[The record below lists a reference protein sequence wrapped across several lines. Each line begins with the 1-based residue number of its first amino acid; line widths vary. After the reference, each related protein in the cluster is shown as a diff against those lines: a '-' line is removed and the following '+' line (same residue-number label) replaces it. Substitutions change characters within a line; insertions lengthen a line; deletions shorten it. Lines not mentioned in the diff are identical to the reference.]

1 MPNTTALAKRSRT
14 KIVATIGPACRSPQ
28 QIAELVGAGVDVFRL
43 NMAHGSIAEH
53 TETVGMI
60 RQVSQELHRPIGILV
75 DLAGPKIRLGEL
87 PGGQL
92 ELLSGSVVKFIRGAS
107 SQKPD
112 ELICTYEPLV
122 DEVKIGNL
130 IMLADGCVSMLVE
143 EKGPN
148 HVECRVIQAGLV
160 RSRQGVNLPGA
171 KLSVP
176 SMSEADW
183 THAQWA
189 AEQHADFVSLSFVR
203 TPVEVRLLKEL
214 LRTRGSKAKVIAKI
228 EKQEAIDQLE
238 EIVAA
243 ADGIMVARG
252 DLGVEID
259 VAKMPV
265 VQKTIISMCH
275 KYQKPVIVA
284 TQMLDSMQNS
294 RRPTRAEVT
303 DVANAILDGGD
314 ACMLSG
320 ETAIG
325 LYPREAVEMMTQVAM
340 ATEELYRDRP
350 PLPAGDILADGLH
363 QITGAAV
370 YGAGHI
376 AAKLAAKLIVVV
388 SHTGATALALSKQRN
403 YVYTVGVSDSETTLR
418 QMCLYW
424 GVLPLPAAPTG
435 SSIELLDYVNKWALE
450 THRVE
455 KGNHI
460 VLVAGVGLGSGSHNL
475 VRVHQVE

>member
-1 MPNTTALAKRSRT
+1 MASTSSPKRCRT
-14 KIVATIGPACRSPQ
+14 KIVATIGPACRSVPQ
-28 QIAELVGAGVDVFRL
+28 LTSLVNAGVDVFRV

-60 RQVSQELHRPIGILV
+60 RQVSRELDRPIGILV
-75 DLAGPKIRLGEL
+75 DLGGPKIRLGEL

-92 ELLSGSVVKFIRGAS
+92 DLAPNASVRFVRGGVSEKA
-107 SQKPD
+107 D
-112 ELICTYEPLV
+112 ELICSYEPLV
-122 DEVKIGNL
+122 DEVKVGNM
-130 IMLADGCVSMLVE
+130 IMLADGCVSLLVE
-143 EKGPN
+143 EKGPK
-148 HVECRVIQAGLV
+148 HAQCRVIQAGLV

-183 THAQWA
+183 VHAQWA
-189 AEQHADFVSLSFVR
+189 AEINVDFVSLSFVR

-214 LRTRGSKAKVIAKI
+214 LRTRGSRAKVIAKI
-228 EKQEAIDQLE
+228 EKQEAIDELDA
-238 EIVAA
+238 IVEA
-243 ADGIMVARG
+243 ADGVMVARG

-265 VQKTIISMCH
+265 VQKRIISACH
-275 KYQKPVIVA
+275 TRQKPVIVA

-325 LYPREAVEMMTQVAM
+325 LYPREAVEMMSQVAE
-340 ATEELYRDRP
+340 ATEELFRDRA
-350 PLPAGDILADGLH
+350 PLPAEGYSPEGLH
-363 QITGAAV
+363 PITGATV
-370 YGAGHI
+370 LGAGQI
-376 AAKLAAKLIVVV
+376 AAKLSARLNIVV
-388 SHTGATALALSKQRN
+388 SHSGATALAISKQRN
-403 YVYTVGVSDSETTLR
+403 FIPTVGVSDSETTLR

-424 GVLPLPAAPTG
+424 GVIPMPAAPTA
-435 SSIELLDYVNKWALE
+435 SSAEVLDFVTAWGLE
-450 THRVE
+450 SGRLS
-455 KGNHI
+455 KGDHL
-460 VLVAGVGLGSGSHNL
+460 VLVAGVGLGTGSHNF